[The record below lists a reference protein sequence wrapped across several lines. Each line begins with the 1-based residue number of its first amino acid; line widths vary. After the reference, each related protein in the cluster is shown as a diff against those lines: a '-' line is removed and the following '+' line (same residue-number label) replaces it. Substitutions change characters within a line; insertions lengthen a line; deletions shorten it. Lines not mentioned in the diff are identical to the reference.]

1 MLKYLFSLNFF
12 KSTLLALSL
21 LLFYSS
27 AISSDIVTAHK
38 NTEYMSKDGG
48 FIICTKEGI
57 GKLYKKRLSQVE
69 NNETVHTGSSKVLE
83 FVSNEEGCY
92 FEDRKVVFLK
102 IAEEYALEPIEGL
115 VSDEDGE
122 ENCPWNALERCKLVI
137 ELPARYFEAE
147 FLAKDGRWRGGVFI
161 EMGGNFELLDRPEEL
176 QAGEEDRAP

>member
-102 IAEEYALEPIEGL
+102 IAEEYALPIRERL
-115 VSDEDGE
+115 VTYEDGE
-122 ENCPWNALERCKLVI
+122 EPCPWAPEKKCKRVI
-137 ELPARYFEAE
+137 EPAATYVEAE
-147 FLAKDGRWRGGVFI
+147 FLDEDGIWRKDAFI
-161 EMGGNFELLDRPEEL
+161 EMGGNFKLLDRPEEL
-176 QAGEEDRAP
+176 QAGEQDRAP